1 MPSGEVGRK
10 SGPSTQRPSF
20 GKEIW
25 REARSN
31 WKNRVLG
38 AGGLRDLSPS
48 GVEGCE
54 VPNGTFRRGAL
65 RRRRP
70 VGSRGGARA
79 DGLLISAEGPEEPGR
94 PPEESGAQGPVA
106 SPQGTE

>member
-1 MPSGEVGRK
+1 MK
-10 SGPSTQRPSF
+10 SGPSTQRPNF

-48 GVEGCE
+48 RVEGCE
-54 VPNGTFRRGAL
+54 MPKGTFQRGAL
-65 RRRRP
+65 WRRP
-70 VGSRGGARA
+70 VGSRGGTLA
-79 DGLLISAEGPEEPGR
+79 DGLLISVEGPEEPGR
-94 PPEESGAQGPVA
+94 PREESGAQGPDA
-106 SPQGTE
+106 SLLGTE

>member
-1 MPSGEVGRK
+1 MK
-10 SGPSTQRPSF
+10 SGPSTQRPNF

-65 RRRRP
+65 RRCP
-70 VGSRGGARA
+70 VGSRGGART

-94 PPEESGAQGPVA
+94 PREESGAQGPVA